1 MSRRHA
7 VARIDL
13 GAIRAN
19 VAAMRAGTSA
29 ELMAVVKA
37 DGYGH
42 GLVPSARAAV
52 EGGASWL
59 GTALLDE
66 ALALRA
72 AGLSEPRVLAWLIG
86 PGEAWADGLRAD
98 VDLSVNAMWA
108 LEEVLAAARET
119 GLTARLHLKVDS
131 GLGRGGAAPSD
142 WPELVEAARKAE
154 AEGAVRVVGLWSHLA
169 YADAPGH
176 PTIARQTEVFRE
188 AVAHAEASG
197 IEPEVRHLANSAAT
211 LTAPAQHF
219 DLVRPG
225 LAVYGLSPVPDV
237 GGPSAY
243 GLRPAMTLAADVVL
257 VKRVPA
263 GSGVSYGHTYTTE
276 KETTLG
282 LVPLGYA
289 DGVPRAG
296 GNLGPVL
303 AAGRTRTVAG
313 RVCMDQLVLDL
324 GDDDVAVGDEVV
336 LFGPGDD
343 GGPTAQDWAAAT
355 GTISYEIVTR
365 VGPRVPRV
373 YVDSSVDPAGGSTR

>member
-1 MSRRHA
+1 MTRQHV
-7 VARIDL
+7 VARVDL

-19 VAAMRAGTSA
+19 VEALRAATSA
-29 ELMAVVKA
+29 EVLAVVKA

-42 GLVPSARAAV
+42 GLLPSARAAV
-52 EGGASWL
+52 AGGATWL

-72 AGLSEPRVLAWLIG
+72 AGITAPRVLAWLIG
-86 PGEAWADGLRAD
+86 PGEAWADALAAD
-98 VDLSVNAMWA
+98 VDLSVNAGWA
-108 LEEVLAAARET
+108 LDEVVAAARQAGT
-119 GLTARLHLKVDS
+119 TARVHLKVDS
-131 GLGRGGAAPSD
+131 GLGRGGAAPAD
-142 WPELVEAARKAE
+142 WADLVEAARKAE
-154 AEGAVRVVGLWSHLA
+154 AEGVVRVVGLWSHLA

-176 PTIARQTEVFRE
+176 PTILRQAEVFRQ
-188 AVAHAEASG
+188 AVALAEGAG
-197 IEPEVRHLANSAAT
+197 IDPEVRHLANSAAT
-211 LTAPAQHF
+211 LTAPEHHF

-237 GGPSAY
+237 AGPSAY
-243 GLRPAMTLAADVVL
+243 GLRPAMTLAADLVH

-263 GSGVSYGHTYTTE
+263 GSGVSYGHIYTTDR
-276 KETTLG
+276 ETTLG

-296 GNLGPVL
+296 GNVGPVL
-303 AAGRTRTVAG
+303 AAGRSRTVAG

-343 GGPTAQDWAAAT
+343 GAPTAQDWAEAT

-373 YVDSSVDPAGGSTR
+373 YVDTGAETGGDLT